1 MGVAMVNQS
10 IARVSWVALFAVT
23 MLTACAEIAAAVPE
37 TSAVP
42 AGADTELLADHGR
55 TAEANKLFEAGAQ
68 AFRQDHPDRAMHH
81 WHEAALLGHER
92 AQYNLGS
99 GYASGTG
106 LPRDFER
113 AAYWWRQAA
122 LQGNTDALYNLG
134 VLNYEGRGMKRD
146 VVKAKHWWRRAALQ
160 GDAASMFRLGWLA
173 ATGDGEI
180 SDMAKAR
187 LWWELSAKLGFAPA
201 IKALEILNRDEDHSP
216 ASAQR

>member
-1 MGVAMVNQS
+1 MVNQS
-10 IARVSWVALFAVT
+10 IVRMSLATLLAGT
-23 MLTACAEIAAAVPE
+23 MLAASAGSAAALPGRTGA
-37 TSAVP
+37 TS
-42 AGADTELLADHGR
+42 GADTELLTDHSH
-55 TAEANKLFEAGAQ
+55 TAEANRLFEAGAQ
-68 AFRQDHPDRAMHH
+68 AFRQAHPEQAMDH

-122 LQGNTDALYNLG
+122 LQGNIDALYNLG

-146 VVKAKHWWRRAALQ
+146 VVKAKHWWRRAAQQ
-160 GDAASMFRLGWLA
+160 GDPASMFRLGWLA
-173 ATGDGEI
+173 ASGEGEI
-180 SDMAKAR
+180 SDMAEAR
-187 LWWELSAKLGFAPA
+187 LWWEQSARLGFAPA
-201 IKALEILNRDEDHSP
+201 IKALEILNRDDGRTP

>member
-1 MGVAMVNQS
+1 MTHLSMVRMSS
-10 IARVSWVALFAVT
+10 IALLAST
-23 MLTACAEIAAAVPE
+23 MLVACAEIAAAVPDK
-37 TSAVP
+37 SPVP
-42 AGADTELLADHGR
+42 ASADTELRTDHSH
-55 TAEANKLFEAGAQ
+55 TAQANKLFEAGAQ

-146 VVKAKHWWRRAALQ
+146 VVKAKLWWRRAALQ

-180 SDMAKAR
+180 SDMAEAR
-187 LWWELSAKLGFAPA
+187 IWWQQSASLGFAPA
-201 IKALEILNRDEDHSP
+201 IKALEILDREEGQSP
-216 ASAQR
+216 ASARR

>member
-1 MGVAMVNQS
+1 MVSQS
-10 IARVSWVALFAVT
+10 IVRMSLVT
-23 MLTACAEIAAAVPE
+23 LLASSMLAACAEIAAAVPGKTGV
-37 TSAVP
+37 TS
-42 AGADTELLADHGR
+42 GADIKLLTDHSH
-55 TAEANKLFEAGAQ
+55 TAQANRLFAAGAQ
-68 AFRQDHPDRAMHH
+68 AFRQDQPDQAMHH

-146 VVKAKHWWRRAALQ
+146 VVKAKHWWRRAAHQ
-160 GDAASMFRLGWLA
+160 GDPASMFRLGWLA
-173 ATGDGEI
+173 ASGEGEI
-180 SDMAKAR
+180 SDMAEAR
-187 LWWELSAKLGFAPA
+187 LWWEQSARLGFTPA
-201 IKALEILNRDEDHSP
+201 IKALEILDRAEGRSP

>member
-1 MGVAMVNQS
+1 MVNQS
-10 IARVSWVALFAVT
+10 IVRMSSVALLASV
-23 MLTACAEIAAAVPE
+23 MLAACAEIAAAVPDKFL
-37 TSAVP
+37 AP
-42 AGADTELLADHGR
+42 AGADAELLADHSH
-55 TAEANKLFEAGAQ
+55 TAQANKLFEAGAQ
-68 AFRQDHPDRAMHH
+68 AFRQDHPDQAMHH

-146 VVKAKHWWRRAALQ
+146 VVRAKHWWRRAAQQ
-160 GDAASMFRLGWLA
+160 GDPASMFRLGWLA

-180 SDMAKAR
+180 SDMAEAR
-187 LWWELSAKLGFAPA
+187 LWWEQSARLGFAPA
-201 IKALEILNRDEDHSP
+201 IKALEILNRDEGRSP
-216 ASAQR
+216 ASARR